1 MPLLPSQTSTAQEET
16 IEPVSN
22 TEDDAYATI
31 ITINKNKNKDNT
43 YRTEATIHRLSRSP
57 SPEKGKRKISPLIS
71 RNLAMLERSA
81 VDYGVN
87 VQYNRSQSPSPVPGI
102 FENTSKPTPRPP
114 PRSPLIAIQLFGRE
128 LPSTPTQITTD
139 GNCILSTFLSMISF
153 VDI

>member
-1 MPLLPSQTSTAQEET
+1 MPLLRSQERTEEAER

-22 TEDDAYATI
+22 TAEDAYATI

-71 RNLAMLERSA
+71 RNLAMLEQSA

-102 FENTSKPTPRPP
+102 YQSTTNSIPRPK
-114 PRSPLIAIQLFGRE
+114 PRDPLLAIQLFSRE
-128 LPSTPTQITTD
+128 SPYNPTQITAD
-139 GNCILSTFLSMISF
+139 GNYILSTL
-153 VDI
+153 